1 MLQDEASGSNVPSR
15 PLPGM
20 EDSEAAVSTLEEDVR
35 CNISIMQITLSYPG
49 FSFEAGRDGK
59 FGWFFELV
67 KKREIDLTTDKCEI
81 LCLRQFNIERQ

>member
-1 MLQDEASGSNVPSR
+1 MNSGFRAAVPQIVNWFAGRKPRLDPVLQDEASGSNVPSR

-49 FSFEAGRDGK
+49 FSF
-59 FGWFFELV
+59 
-67 KKREIDLTTDKCEI
+67 
-81 LCLRQFNIERQ
+81 